1 MKNLQWNDSRSPLSQ
16 PRRRAVRPLVEG
28 LEARLLL
35 YAATG
40 DQWTYD
46 SRITYSFMPD
56 GTSVGGVPSVLFQTL
71 NAKYA
76 TATWENQIEAAASL
90 WETAANVNL
99 ALVSDGGEA
108 EGYQRRPAGR
118 PAIRRHPHRHGAVA
132 GGRPRR
138 DVSAP
143 AGQRRHRCRR
153 HPLQLHRQLADR
165 FQLRPDDR
173 RRPRVRPRPGAG

>member
-1 MKNLQWNDSRSPLSQ
+1 MPKLQLKLNRSTLSQ
-16 PRRRAVRPLVEG
+16 TRRRAVRPLVEG

-35 YAATG
+35 YSDLG

-71 NAKYA
+71 NAKLRDGDLGEPDRA
-76 TATWENQIEAAASL
+76 GR
-90 WETAANVNL
+90 V
-99 ALVSDGGEA
+99 ALGECRQRESGPGVRRRRGGRHLR
-108 EGYQRRPAGR
+108 GPTRR
-118 PAIRRHPHRHGAVA
+118 PAIRRHPHRRGAAA

-143 AGQRRHRCRR
+143 AGQRRHRRRR
-153 HPLQLHRQLADR
+153 HPVQLHRQLADQ

-173 RRPRVRPRPGAG
+173 RGTRVRPRPGPG